1 MQNQLISM
9 MMNQLK
15 MKQPQMFQLVE
26 QARKNQ
32 SNPMEMFRDVTK
44 NYSPEQMEN
53 LINRAKQFG
62 VPEEVL
68 QNIQNQK

>member
-1 MQNQLISM
+1 MKNQLITM

-32 SNPMEMFRDVTK
+32 SNPMEMFKDVTK
-44 NYSPEQMEN
+44 NYTPEQMDN
-53 LINRAKQFG
+53 LINRARQFG
-62 VPEEVL
+62 IPEEVL
-68 QNIQNQK
+68 QQVQSQK

>member
-1 MQNQLISM
+1 
-9 MMNQLK
+9 
-15 MKQPQMFQLVE
+15 MFQLVE

-44 NYSPEQMEN
+44 NYSSEQMN
-53 LINRAKQFG
+53 SLINRAKQFG

-68 QNIQNQK
+68 QNIQNKK